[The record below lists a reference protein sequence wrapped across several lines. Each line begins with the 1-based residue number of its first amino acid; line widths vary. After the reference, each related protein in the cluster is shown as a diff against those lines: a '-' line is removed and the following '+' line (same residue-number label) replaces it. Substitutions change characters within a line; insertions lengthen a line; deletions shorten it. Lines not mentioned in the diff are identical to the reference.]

1 MARQPPEIETLVAST
16 RIDRV
21 NIDQEYATWMDGL
34 NWRGMEGQ
42 KSNSDG
48 DPREEAPR
56 PPAAELGHPR
66 SSLSTF
72 ILPSLQPPRFS
83 PVRRPENS
91 ITMALQRS
99 SASWLSST
107 LAVLAILCLSVPA
120 NALYFYMGEGQT
132 KCFFEELPKDTLVV
146 GAYHLPQSFWCFF
159 M

>member
-1 MARQPPEIETLVAST
+1 MRRGWTGV
-16 RIDRV
+16 V
-21 NIDQEYATWMDGL
+21 C
-34 NWRGMEGQ
+34 RGMNERTKVEQRRRSARGSA
-42 KSNSDG
+42 KTSG
-48 DPREEAPR
+48 RR
-56 PPAAELGHPR
+56 TGHPR

-72 ILPSLQPPRFS
+72 IPTSLQPPRFS
-83 PVRRPENS
+83 PARRRENS

-99 SASWLSST
+99 SVSWLSST

-146 GAYHLPQSFWCFF
+146 GAYHLPQPFWCFF

>member
-21 NIDQEYATWMDGL
+21 NVDQEYATWMDGL
-34 NWRGMEGQ
+34 NCRGMEGQ

-56 PPAAELGHPR
+56 PTAAELGHPR

-72 ILPSLQPPRFS
+72 IPPSLQPPRFS